1 MCFCLQNPCSC
12 KLYFPHADGVHVL
25 DKPRKASFLTA
36 EKKEVHLS
44 LTNVFLLKGLI
55 PANGEIW
62 RVRRRALVPALH
74 KKYLDSMINLFGDC
88 GLHGAAQ
95 LERV

>member
-1 MCFCLQNPCSC
+1 MWHTYLM
-12 KLYFPHADGVHVL
+12 
-25 DKPRKASFLTA
+25 
-36 EKKEVHLS
+36 
-44 LTNVFLLKGLI
+44 KGLI

-74 KKYLDSMINLFGDC
+74 KKYLESMINLFGDC

-95 LERV
+95 LEKVFILDILEHLMHGIS